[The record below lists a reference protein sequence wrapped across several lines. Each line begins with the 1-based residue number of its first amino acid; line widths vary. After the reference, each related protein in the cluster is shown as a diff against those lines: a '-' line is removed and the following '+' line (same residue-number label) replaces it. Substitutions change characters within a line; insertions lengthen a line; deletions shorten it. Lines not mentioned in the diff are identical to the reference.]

1 MITARKSAWF
11 ERVFAVYNRN
21 LLARRFEGLRVAG
34 LRHLRERT
42 RGVPLVLYANHS
54 SWWDGLVAFEIGR
67 ACALDQYVMM
77 EERQLARLRLFR
89 RLGAFSV
96 ERERARE
103 ARRSVEYAC
112 ELLRGTEGA
121 LWLFP
126 QGVTLANDVRPLK
139 FYTGAAHIIR
149 RAGGA
154 YVAPV
159 AMRYEFLE
167 EFRPEAFARVGAP
180 ERVTVDESFDVKDLT
195 RHLSD
200 ELTRTLDR
208 LRADVLE
215 AKFEEYEEIVAPRR
229 RAASK
234 GREDAKRAAGAV
246 DGEDVD
252 G

>member
-34 LRHLRERT
+34 LRNLSERG
-42 RGVPLVLYANHS
+42 RGMPLVLYANHS

-96 ERERARE
+96 RREHARE
-103 ARRSVEYAC
+103 ARRSVEYAGD
-112 ELLRGTEGA
+112 LLRETGRA

-126 QGVTLANDVRPLK
+126 QGTTLPNDVRPLK
-139 FYTGAAHIIR
+139 FYAGAAHIIR

-167 EFRPEAFARVGAP
+167 EFRPEAFARVGSL
-180 ERVTVDESFDVKDLT
+180 ERVAADESFDAKALT
-195 RHLSD
+195 QHLSD

-215 AKFEEYEEIVAPRR
+215 AKFDEYQEIAATRRRRR
-229 RAASK
+229 RA
-234 GREDAKRAAGAV
+234 EKRAAETVG
-246 DGEDVD
+246 GEES
-252 G
+252 